1 MSIFSGII
9 GGCIGGAIG
18 AAIWAGVSAGTGYE
32 IGWIA
37 WGVGGLVGFGVARG
51 CKTGSP
57 LAGTVAVVLTIG
69 AILVGKYV
77 AVDLA
82 MKQEVGSEDQVIQQ
96 AVDRLQN
103 DEFVVTYLCDDIVAE
118 RESAGQPVNWPPG
131 VNPQEASQSSDYPAD
146 IWAEG
151 AAQWDALSDQEKA
164 DLRNRLAAFV
174 RQNVQAAY
182 AEISGSAFRES
193 FGMMDALFF
202 VLAVGTAYKLG
213 LRGSTAA
220 TGAPSSA

>member
-9 GGCIGGAIG
+9 GGCMGGVLG

-37 WGVGGLVGFGVARG
+37 WGVGGLVGFGVAKG
-51 CKTGSP
+51 CKSGGA
-57 LAGTVAVVLTIG
+57 LAGTVAVVITIG

-82 MKQEVGSEDQVIQQ
+82 LKQEVGSEDQVIQQ
-96 AVDRLQN
+96 AVDRLQS

-118 RESAGQPVNWPPG
+118 RESAGQLVNWPPG
-131 VNPQEASQSSDYPAD
+131 VNPQEASKQSDYPPD

-151 AAQWDALSDQEKA
+151 AAQWQALSDQEKT
-164 DLRNRLAAFV
+164 DLRERIAAFL
-174 RQNVQAAY
+174 RQNIHATY
-182 AEISGSAFRES
+182 AEVSGSAFRES
-193 FGMMDALFF
+193 FGMMDVLFF
-202 VLAVGTAYKLG
+202 LLAVATAHKLAT
-213 LRGSTAA
+213 RGSQTAA
-220 TGAPSSA
+220 